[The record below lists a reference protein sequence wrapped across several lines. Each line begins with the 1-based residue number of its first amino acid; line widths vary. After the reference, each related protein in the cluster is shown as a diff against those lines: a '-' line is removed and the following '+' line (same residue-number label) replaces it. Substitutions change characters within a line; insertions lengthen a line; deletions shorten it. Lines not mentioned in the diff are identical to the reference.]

1 MKDRSKW
8 LAVPLLLLIAGILI
22 AGKSMTGSGTE
33 KSEDY
38 FLTGEEVS
46 CQISVGDVTDGPV
59 VVRMKDLHLT
69 SAEAPALEIVGSAE
83 VKLILEGENT
93 IEVTSRKKEDGKA
106 VIRSE
111 GTLEITGDG
120 TLNVHGTGQD
130 GIRVDG
136 SFSMDSGM
144 VRIHAGDDALRA
156 GKSIEISGG
165 TLFLDAENYLIRC
178 EEEQKLAEGCVFFE
192 KQ

>member
-1 MKDRSKW
+1 MRDRSKW

-22 AGKSMTGSGTE
+22 AGKSMAGSGTE

-46 CQISVGDVTDGPV
+46 CRISVGDVTDGPV

-136 SFSMDSGM
+136 SFAMDSGT
-144 VRIHAGDDALRA
+144 VRIHAGDDAMRA

-178 EEEQKLAEGCVFFE
+178 EGEQELAEGCVFFE

>member
-1 MKDRSKW
+1 MTDRKKW
-8 LAVPLLLLIAGILI
+8 LAVLLLALAVGILL
-22 AGKSMTGSGTE
+22 AGKIMTSSRTE
-33 KSEDY
+33 KAEDY

-46 CQISVGDVTDGPV
+46 CQISVGDVTDGSV
-59 VVRMKDLHLT
+59 VVRMKDLHLA
-69 SAEAPALEIVGSAE
+69 SADAPALEIIGTAP

-111 GTLEITGDG
+111 GTLEISGDG
-120 TLNVHGTGQD
+120 TLHVIGTGQD

-136 SFSMDSGM
+136 SFSMSSGT
-144 VRIHAGDDALRA
+144 VQIHAGDDAVRA
-156 GKSIEISGG
+156 GESIEVSGG
-165 TLFLDAENYLIRC
+165 MLFLDAENYLIRC
-178 EEEQKLAEGCVFFE
+178 EGEQELAEGCVFYE

>member
-1 MKDRSKW
+1 MKDKSKW
-8 LAVPLLLLIAGILI
+8 LAVPLLLLISGILI

-38 FLTGEEVS
+38 FLTREEVS

-59 VVRMKDLHLT
+59 VVRMEDLHLK
-69 SAEAPALEIVGSAE
+69 SSEAPALEIVGSAE

-156 GKSIEISGG
+156 GESIEVSGG
-165 TLFLDAENYLIRC
+165 MLFLDAENYLIRC

>member
-156 GKSIEISGG
+156 GESIEVSGG
-165 TLFLDAENYLIRC
+165 MLFLDAENYLIRC

>member
-1 MKDRSKW
+1 MTDRKKW
-8 LAVPLLLLIAGILI
+8 LAVLLLALVVGILL
-22 AGKSMTGSGTE
+22 AGKIMTGSGTE
-33 KSEDY
+33 KEEDY

-46 CQISVGDVTDGPV
+46 CRISVGDVTDGPV
-59 VVRMKDLHLT
+59 VVRMKDLHLK
-69 SAEAPALEIVGSAE
+69 SSEAPALEIVGSAE
-83 VKLILEGENT
+83 VELILEGENT

-120 TLNVHGTGQD
+120 TLSVHGTGQD

-136 SFSMDSGM
+136 SFSMDSGT

-178 EEEQKLAEGCVFFE
+178 EEEQKLAEGWGIMP
-192 KQ
+192 

>member
-93 IEVTSRKKEDGKA
+93 IEVTSRKKKDGKA

-156 GKSIEISGG
+156 GESIEVSGG
-165 TLFLDAENYLIRC
+165 MLFLDAENYLIRC

>member
-69 SAEAPALEIVGSAE
+69 SSEAPALEIVGSAE
-83 VKLILEGENT
+83 VELILEGENT
-93 IEVTSRKKEDGKA
+93 IEVTARNKEDGKA

-111 GTLEITGDG
+111 GTLEITGNG

-136 SFSMDSGM
+136 NLSMDSGT
-144 VRIHAGDDALRA
+144 VRIHAGDDAMRA
-156 GKSIEISGG
+156 GKSVEISGG